1 MRCSINLHTAANA
14 STWVVIA
21 RHISWWFSLV
31 VIVIMLSTADGD
43 RITDHTD
50 AARGDSSASSLAVA
64 WPVDSVGRVGGTSD
78 PRFRPTPHRSFWD
91 STTAIIR
98 AFWIIGL
105 ERVTLGE
112 SVGKVVFGTVADLSS
127 ERSVNR
133 ADGLTPRGLI
143 RLDADQHVDP
153 RAKR

>member
-31 VIVIMLSTADGD
+31 VIVIMLSTIDGD

-50 AARGDSSASSLAVA
+50 PARGDSSASSLAVA
-64 WPVDSVGRVGGTSD
+64 RLVDSVGRVSGTSD
-78 PRFRPTPHRSFWD
+78 PRFRLTPHRSFWE
-91 STTAIIR
+91 STAVITR

-105 ERVTLGE
+105 ERVALGE
-112 SVGKVVFGTVADLSS
+112 SVGKVVFGTLADLSS
-127 ERSVNR
+127 GRR
-133 ADGLTPRGLI
+133 IDAPGGATPRGLI
-143 RLDADQHVDP
+143 RLDGNRHADP
-153 RAKR
+153 RAER